1 MKNGVINI
9 ISKTLT
15 IYKMNNIDKI
25 YDPSPEIFAANY
37 FEYLASVLRNI
48 DLKQIEVFIGSLLD
62 ARERGVNIF
71 FIGNGGSAATASHFA
86 NDLAIGTH
94 QKSKPFS
101 VISLTDNAAVITALG
116 NDIGYEAVFEQQLR
130 SYAKPHDVL
139 VGISASGNS
148 ENLLRAFNFS
158 NDIGMKTIA
167 ITAFDGGEMKKIAS
181 EGIHVPTE
189 KGEYGPAEDAH
200 MIIDHLVSAYLILR
214 LKNDE

>member
-1 MKNGVINI
+1 
-9 ISKTLT
+9 
-15 IYKMNNIDKI
+15 
-25 YDPSPEIFAANY
+25 
-37 FEYLASVLRNI
+37 
-48 DLKQIEVFIGSLLD
+48 
-62 ARERGVNIF
+62 
-71 FIGNGGSAATASHFA
+71 
-86 NDLAIGTH
+86 
-94 QKSKPFS
+94 
-101 VISLTDNAAVITALG
+101 VITALG
-116 NDIGYEAVFEQQLR
+116 NDMGYEAVFEQQLR
-130 SYAKPHDVL
+130 AYAKPHDVL

-200 MIIDHLVSAYLILR
+200 MVIDHLVSAYLILR